1 MKVINLRFQ
10 VQPKNKAKF
19 LDISH
24 LKKIQA
30 YNFYLKY
37 LKKIS
42 FIRFFLIKAYQI
54 FAWLIYSLP
63 SFDREKYQLI
73 KLKEF
78 VKNNALSASV
88 LFKSSSVE
96 YIGPYVVNIDGIDP
110 DRFIDKKQHFESVF
124 LTQIKDAKVL
134 GSTSL
139 IFKNNEAI
147 CHDLY
152 DFDLDYTSEE
162 LHCIFNYSTSGI
174 SINLK
179 NYNYAHIDEAAIFIN
194 ALAPNYAHW
203 MTEILPRIAAF
214 CKNSEYKNIPLIIN
228 HGLHQNII
236 HSLRL
241 IASDRNVI
249 FLKTN
254 EGIDIKNLYVVSEA
268 GYTSFEPRMNNIP
281 QSLNGSFNLEAL
293 NHVRNFFKS
302 KAASNKKW
310 PKKIFLKRN
319 STYRS
324 LTNSQEIEALLKK
337 QGFEIYDFQNLSLQ
351 NQIELFSNADIII
364 GATGAHF
371 ANMIFCKKDVNL
383 YILISDSKGSNY
395 KYWPNISS
403 LFGIQVK
410 YIIGHA
416 TDPKSWTIH
425 SDFYVNPELI
435 REAINDE

>member
-1 MKVINLRFQ
+1 MKVINLKFQ
-10 VQPKNKAKF
+10 VPPKNKAKLF
-19 LDISH
+19 DVSH
-24 LKKIQA
+24 LKKIKDL
-30 YNFYLKY
+30 NFYYKY

-42 FIRFFLIKAYQI
+42 FIRIVLIKSYAFYVRL
-54 FAWLIYSLP
+54 FYSLN
-63 SFDREKYQLI
+63 FFGREKYQLI

-78 VKNNALSASV
+78 VKNNALSRSV
-88 LFKSSSVE
+88 LFESSSVD
-96 YIGPYVVNIDGIDP
+96 YINPYIVNIDEIDP
-110 DRFIDKKQHFESVF
+110 YKFIDKKQHAESVF

-152 DFDLDYTSEE
+152 DFELDHTSEE
-162 LHCIFNYSTSGI
+162 LHHIFNYSTSGI
-174 SINLK
+174 SIDLK
-179 NYNYAHIDEAAIFIN
+179 NYSYSHIDEAATFIN

-214 CKNSEYKNIPLIIN
+214 CKNSKYKNIPLIIN
-228 HGLHQNII
+228 HGLHKNII

-241 IASDRNVI
+241 VASDRSVI
-249 FLKTN
+249 FLKKN

-268 GYTSFEPRMNNIP
+268 GYTSFEPRKNSIP
-281 QSLNGSFNLEAL
+281 QSSNGSFNLEAL

-302 KAASNKKW
+302 KANSNKKW

-324 LTNSQEIEALLKK
+324 LTNSKEIEALVKK
-337 QGFEIYDFQNLSLQ
+337 QGFEIYDFQNVALKD
-351 NQIELFSNADIII
+351 QIGLFSNAEIII
-364 GATGAHF
+364 GPTGAHF
-371 ANMIFCKKDVNL
+371 VNIL
-383 YILISDSKGSNY
+383 FSNKNVNVFILISDSKGSNY
-395 KYWPNISS
+395 KYWPNIAS

-416 TDPKSWTIH
+416 TNAKSWNIH
-425 SDFYVNPELI
+425 SDFYVDPKLI
-435 REAINDE
+435 KDAIND

>member
-1 MKVINLRFQ
+1 MKVINLKFQ
-10 VQPKNKAKF
+10 IQPKNKAKF

-24 LKKIQA
+24 IKKTQA

-96 YIGPYVVNIDGIDP
+96 YISPYVVNIDGIDP

-162 LHCIFNYSTSGI
+162 LHYIFNYSTSGI

-249 FLKTN
+249 FLKKN
-254 EGIDIKNLYVVSEA
+254 KGIDIKNLYVVSEA

-281 QSLNGSFNLEAL
+281 QSSNGSFNLEAL

-310 PKKIFLKRN
+310 PKKIFLKRSSGYRNLVN
-319 STYRS
+319 SK
-324 LTNSQEIEALLKK
+324 EIEALLKK
-337 QGFEIYDFQNLSLQ
+337 QGFEIFDFKNLSLKD
-351 NQIELFSNADIII
+351 QIGLFSNADIII
-364 GATGAHF
+364 GSSGAHF
-371 ANMIFCKKDVNL
+371 ANIIFCNKKTDV
-383 YILISDSKGSNY
+383 YILISDVKETIY
-395 KYWPNISS
+395 AYWPNISS
-403 LFGIQVK
+403 LFDIQIK
-410 YIIGHA
+410 YIIGHVRVS
-416 TDPKSWTIH
+416 KSVNVH
-425 SDFYVNPELI
+425 SDFYVNSKLI
-435 REAINDE
+435 TESINVK